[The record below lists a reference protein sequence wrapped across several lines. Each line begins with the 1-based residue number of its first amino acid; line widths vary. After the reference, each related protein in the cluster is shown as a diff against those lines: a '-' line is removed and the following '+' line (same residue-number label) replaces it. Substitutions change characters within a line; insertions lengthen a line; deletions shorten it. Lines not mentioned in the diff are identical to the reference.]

1 MRVSGYNNSD
11 SYICDTVSYV
21 NVMLI
26 NCFQELLL
34 PLSARLAALR
44 SQISPFQL
52 SLLQLWSRS
61 FETLLIQF
69 GKYSLFLPLHQY
81 GLSWKQ
87 PNILVSDSTVKDNNN
102 KTRNEK
108 YFIKLLGTLLRFI
121 LFSGKFKIP
130 EGLKVQNTRGSS

>member
-1 MRVSGYNNSD
+1 MAT
-11 SYICDTVSYV
+11 ITVIVTSVILYV
-21 NVMLI
+21 ELI

-130 EGLKVQNTRGSS
+130 EGLLRFSILEWQQQR

>member
-1 MRVSGYNNSD
+1 MATIPVIVTSV
-11 SYICDTVSYV
+11 ILYV
-21 NVMLI
+21 ELI

-87 PNILVSDSTVKDNNN
+87 PNILVFDSTVKDNYN
-102 KTRNEK
+102 KTRNKK

-121 LFSGKFKIP
+121 SFSGKLKILD
-130 EGLKVQNTRGSS
+130 GLLRFSILEMQQQR